1 MKLSDKDRELGEAQV
16 EIKALR
22 LSERVREKVVEEI
35 AKAIISKCIWA
46 SSILEETWLLHG
58 MCYFQSRDL
67 IANRIETVMGAQHC
81 ETFDLSRLRILG
93 CFHDFFLRKSI
104 MSKFLEK
111 IDGLYMMEVDRVL
124 RPGGYW
130 VLSGPPIN
138 WKVNYKGWQR
148 TKKDLEAK
156 RNKIKEIAELLCWEK
171 VSEKGETA
179 IWRKRVQEDEG
190 MCYASSRC
198 RKSQSSSGGSIKPF
212 PSRLNA
218 IPPRIANGLIPGVS
232 SQAYEKD
239 NKMWKKHVKAY
250 INVNKY
256 LLTGRY
262 RNIMDMNACFGG
274 FAGAIESQ
282 KSWVMNVVHNVVN
295 GI

>member
-16 EIKALR
+16 EIKALH
-22 LSERVREKVVEEI
+22 LSERAREKAVEE
-35 AKAIISKCIWA
+35 
-46 SSILEETWLLHG
+46 
-58 MCYFQSRDL
+58 SRNL

-156 RNKIKEIAELLCWEK
+156 QNKIKEIDELLCWEK

-179 IWRKRVQEDEG
+179 IWRKRVNTES
-190 MCYASSRC
+190 C
-198 RKSQSSSGGSIKPF
+198 
-212 PSRLNA
+212 PSRHEESTLQMCESTNA
-218 IPPRIANGLIPGVS
+218 DDVWYVCL
-232 SQAYEKD
+232 
-239 NKMWKKHVKAY
+239 
-250 INVNKY
+250 
-256 LLTGRY
+256 
-262 RNIMDMNACFGG
+262 
-274 FAGAIESQ
+274 
-282 KSWVMNVVHNVVN
+282 
-295 GI
+295 